1 MNKITC
7 AIVDDEPL
15 ARALLESY
23 VQKTPFLTLKGQYD
37 SASSALRDLIS
48 DPVDVAFLDIQMPDL
63 DGMQF
68 SRMLPSQTRVIFTT
82 AFSEYAVEG
91 FRVNALDYLKKPI
104 NYNEFLE
111 SVNKALAWFTQSNVV
126 SHDNGKDSAGSMGT
140 DNFIYVKSDYKLVQI
155 PLDKILYVEGLKD
168 YLKIYLDGSRP
179 VMTLMS
185 MKLLEEKLPYPRF
198 MRIHPSAQV
207 PMSQETTIHKGAWTY
222 ASAQF
227 PISDG
232 YKEELQKFVSNHL
245 L

>member
-1 MNKITC
+1 MNQITC

-68 SRMLPSQTRVIFTT
+68 SRMLPSHTRVIFTT

-111 SVNKALAWFTQSNVV
+111 SVNKAMAWFSQSGVARHDAPREAEGTV
-126 SHDNGKDSAGSMGT
+126 SA

-155 PLDKILYVEGLKD
+155 LFDKILYVEGLKD
-168 YLKIYLDGSRP
+168 YLKIYLEDSRP

-185 MKLLEEKLPYPRF
+185 MKLMEEKLPYPRF
-198 MRIHPSAQV
+198 MRIHRSYLVQ
-207 PMSQETTIHKGAWTY
+207 MSKVTSINKGALTI
-222 ASAQF
+222 ASEQL

>member
-7 AIVDDEPL
+7 VIVDDEPL

-23 VQKTPFLTLKGQYD
+23 VQKTPFLSLKGQYD
-37 SASSALRDLIS
+37 SASSALHDLVS
-48 DPVDVAFLDIQMPDL
+48 SPVDVAFLDIQMPDL

-68 SRMLPSQTRVIFTT
+68 SRMLPSRTRVIFTT

-104 NYNEFLE
+104 NYSEFLE
-111 SVNKALAWFTQSNVV
+111 SANKALAWFSRSNVV
-126 SHDNGKDSAGSMGT
+126 AHEENRDAQGGAAPDT
-140 DNFIYVKSDYKLVQI
+140 FIYVKSDYKLVQI
-155 PLDKILYVEGLKD
+155 PFDKILYVEGLKD
-168 YLKIYLDGSRP
+168 YLKIYLEDSRP

-198 MRIHPSAQV
+198 MRIHRSYLVQ
-207 PMSQETTIHKGAWTY
+207 MSKVSSINKGALTIG
-222 ASAQF
+222 SEHL

-232 YKEELQKFVSNHL
+232 YKEELQKFVSTHL

>member
-82 AFSEYAVEG
+82 AFSEYA
-91 FRVNALDYLKKPI
+91 KPI

-198 MRIHPSAQV
+198 MRIHRSYLVQ
-207 PMSQETTIHKGAWTY
+207 MSKVTSINKGALTI
-222 ASAQF
+222 ASEQL

>member
-37 SASSALRDLIS
+37 SASSALHDLIS
-48 DPVDVAFLDIQMPDL
+48 APVDVAFLDIQMPDL
-63 DGMQF
+63 DGVQL
-68 SRMLPSQTRVIFTT
+68 SRMLPSHTRIIFTT
-82 AFSEYAVEG
+82 AFSEYAVER
-91 FRVNALDYLKKPI
+91 FRVNALDYLKKPV
-104 NYNEFLE
+104 NYSEFLE
-111 SVNKALAWFTQSNVV
+111 SANKALAWFSRSNVV
-126 SHDNGKDSAGSMGT
+126 AHEDNKDMTGSPSP
-140 DNFIYVKSDYKLVQI
+140 DQFFYVKSDYKLVQI
-155 PLDKILYVEGLKD
+155 PFDKILYVEGLKD
-168 YLKIYLDGSRP
+168 YLKIYLEDSRP

-185 MKLLEEKLPYPRF
+185 MKLMEEKLPYPRF
-198 MRIHPSAQV
+198 MRIHRSYMVQ
-207 PMSQETTIHKGAWTY
+207 MSKVTSINKGVLTIGSEHL
-222 ASAQF
+222 